1 MIAKSNNT
9 LRHRRSSTGSGS
21 PLRPGQS
28 SPSERQ
34 VADGSIEEDENI
46 SSTISSPTLAV
57 YNQNGSGSFPGVPSS
72 SNSSQGGVSATHSS
86 NGQGVTSLGST
97 QTRRWRDWWLRLG
110 MTGLMIA
117 SCFAYVFIC
126 KQPGVVLLIFILQ
139 SMIYRELVQLAAK
152 ESRENAL
159 PGFRAFYYYW
169 FFVFA
174 LYVYLRTFKKFLL
187 SELRGIPVVDI
198 SLLDGSGGD
207 GSSSSSSS
215 SSSSPPS
222 SSSFSFANIFTSLTT
237 SVDGVS
243 NNNKSYPSSFIQTLD
258 WVVSQHEPICYIL
271 YILGFIA
278 FVISL
283 QKRKNFRYQFGQFA
297 FCHIALLFVVAQ
309 STYLAA
315 NVYNGIIWFFV
326 PCGLVVCND
335 SMAYVSGFFFGKT
348 PLIRLSPKKTVEGFI
363 GGALSTLIFAF
374 ISTRLYTSLEIFNIK
389 YLMCCP
395 VESGVGWGIQKCN
408 IDAQAGGLYKLFPIS
423 HFVLGKLLV
432 PSFLQDVVW
441 CSEMQ
446 LHAIAFAVFA
456 SLVAP
461 FGGFF
466 ASGFKRAFK
475 IKDFG
480 DAIPGH
486 GGFTDRMDCQ
496 LIMGSFSYIYCVY
509 NMHLGPGSGSM
520 LVRTYMQML
529 VDRLSSNDLS
539 ELHNH
544 LTAHMETLHK

>member
-1 MIAKSNNT
+1 
-9 LRHRRSSTGSGS
+9 
-21 PLRPGQS
+21 
-28 SPSERQ
+28 
-34 VADGSIEEDENI
+34 
-46 SSTISSPTLAV
+46 
-57 YNQNGSGSFPGVPSS
+57 
-72 SNSSQGGVSATHSS
+72 
-86 NGQGVTSLGST
+86 
-97 QTRRWRDWWLRLG
+97 
-110 MTGLMIA
+110 
-117 SCFAYVFIC
+117 
-126 KQPGVVLLIFILQ
+126 
-139 SMIYRELVQLAAK
+139 MIYRELVQLAAK

-222 SSSFSFANIFTSLTT
+222 SSSSSFSFANIFTSLTS
-237 SVDGVS
+237 SVDDVS
-243 NNNKSYPSSFIQTLD
+243 NNNKSYPASFIQTLD

-432 PSFLQDVVW
+432 PSLLQDVVW

-539 ELHNH
+539 ELHNQ
-544 LTAHMETLHK
+544 LTAHMEALHK

>member
-1 MIAKSNNT
+1 LDCT
-9 LRHRRSSTGSGS
+9 
-21 PLRPGQS
+21 
-28 SPSERQ
+28 
-34 VADGSIEEDENI
+34 
-46 SSTISSPTLAV
+46 TI
-57 YNQNGSGSFPGVPSS
+57 FP
-72 SNSSQGGVSATHSS
+72 
-86 NGQGVTSLGST
+86 
-97 QTRRWRDWWLRLG
+97 
-110 MTGLMIA
+110 
-117 SCFAYVFIC
+117 
-126 KQPGVVLLIFILQ
+126 
-139 SMIYRELVQLAAK
+139 
-152 ESRENAL
+152 
-159 PGFRAFYYYW
+159 
-169 FFVFA
+169 
-174 LYVYLRTFKKFLL
+174 
-187 SELRGIPVVDI
+187 
-198 SLLDGSGGD
+198 
-207 GSSSSSSS
+207 
-215 SSSSPPS
+215 
-222 SSSFSFANIFTSLTT
+222 FTA
-237 SVDGVS
+237 
-243 NNNKSYPSSFIQTLD
+243 SFIQTLD

-395 VESGVGWGIQKCN
+395 VESGVGWGVQKCD
-408 IDAQAGGLYKLFPIS
+408 IDSQAGGLYKLFPIS

-432 PSFLQDVVW
+432 PSFLQDILW

-529 VDRLSSNDLS
+529 VDRLSSKDLS
-539 ELHNH
+539 ELQNQ
-544 LTAHMETLHK
+544 LTAHMSALQN

>member
-1 MIAKSNNT
+1 M
-9 LRHRRSSTGSGS
+9 RQRRSSTTNG
-21 PLRPGQS
+21 S
-28 SPSERQ
+28 SPIKQAQTSPHDHQ
-34 VADGSIEEDENI
+34 AIDGNIEEEEKTN
-46 SSTISSPTLAV
+46 SSLSSPTLAG
-57 YNQNGSGSFPGVPSS
+57 YSQSFPILPSS
-72 SNSSQGGVSATHSS
+72 ASSSSSSSSLQGGVSATSS
-86 NGQGVTSLGST
+86 ANGQGVVS
-97 QTRRWRDWWLRLG
+97 TRRWRDWWLRLG
-110 MTGLMIA
+110 MTGVMIA

-174 LYVYLRTFKKFLL
+174 LYVYLRTFKRYLL
-187 SELRGIPVVDI
+187 SELRGVPVVDV
-198 SLLDGSGGD
+198 SLLDGSGD
-207 GSSSSSSS
+207 GSTSSASFPPSLSNSLWSSSSSSS
-215 SSSSPPS
+215 SM
-222 SSSFSFANIFTSLTT
+222 SFFNIFKFLTT
-237 SVDGVS
+237 SVDGG
-243 NNNKSYPSSFIQTLD
+243 NNNKSFPASFIQTLD

-374 ISTRLYTSLEIFNIK
+374 ISTSLYTSLEIFNIK

-395 VESGVGWGIQKCN
+395 VESGVGWGVQKCDV
-408 IDAQAGGLYKLFPIS
+408 DAQAGGLYKLFPIS
-423 HFVLGKLLV
+423 HFVIGKLLV
-432 PSFLQDVVW
+432 PSLLHDVVW

-529 VDRLSSNDLS
+529 VDRLSSDDLS
-539 ELHNH
+539 ELHNQ
-544 LTAHMETLHK
+544 LTAHMSALQK

>member
-1 MIAKSNNT
+1 MAENFGLGLKNRTTRRTSIIPSPPKTSTQTTTDIHDHNNDNNDNDVTSPIMLPST
-9 LRHRRSSTGSGS
+9 LYH
-21 PLRPGQS
+21 Q
-28 SPSERQ
+28 
-34 VADGSIEEDENI
+34 
-46 SSTISSPTLAV
+46 
-57 YNQNGSGSFPGVPSS
+57 QNSGSFSGFIQGISGSS
-72 SNSSQGGVSATHSS
+72 SISGVSATSS
-86 NGQGVTSLGST
+86 ISNNVHGITTMNGLEKT

-110 MTGLMIA
+110 MTGVMIA

-139 SMIYRELVQLAAK
+139 TMIYRELVQLAAK

-174 LYVYLRTFKKFLL
+174 LYVYLRTFKRYLL
-187 SELRGIPVVDI
+187 SELRGVPVVDV
-198 SLLDGSGGD
+198 SLLDGSRD
-207 GSSSSSSS
+207 DSSSSSSS
-215 SSSSPPS
+215 LSSSS
-222 SSSFSFANIFTSLTT
+222 SSSFSLSTIFSFTNLDGTT
-237 SVDGVS
+237 TF
-243 NNNKSYPSSFIQTLD
+243 PFPASFIQTLD

-363 GGALSTLIFAF
+363 GGAISTLIFAF

-395 VESGVGWGIQKCN
+395 VESGVGWGVQKCD
-408 IDAQAGGLYKLFPIS
+408 IDSQAGGLYKLFPIS

-432 PSFLQDVVW
+432 PSFLQDILW

-529 VDRLSSNDLS
+529 VDRLSSKDLS
-539 ELHNH
+539 ELHNQ
-544 LTAHMETLHK
+544 LTAHMSALQN